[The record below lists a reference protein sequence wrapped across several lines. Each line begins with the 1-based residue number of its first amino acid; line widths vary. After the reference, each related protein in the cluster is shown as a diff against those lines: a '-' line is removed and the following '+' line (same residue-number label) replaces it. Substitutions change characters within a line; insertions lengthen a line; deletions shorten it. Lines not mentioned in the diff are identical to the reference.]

1 MAQIAQLQITK
12 PHAPNLR
19 KKIEESKQFNGK
31 EKENSSK
38 ENFTLERMTVIA
50 LKRACEVLGVKYWQ

>member
-1 MAQIAQLQITK
+1 MLQITK

-19 KKIEESKQFNGK
+19 KKIEERK
-31 EKENSSK
+31 KENSSK